1 MARALSCSGFPA
13 SPTHVNGVFGVGQA
27 RGAQRGESSMTAID
41 FHCLGLLLAD
51 LAFWLGL
58 GVIIYQGAG
67 WFGGAEMLILL
78 PLAIY
83 CAVRAMGWMVGG
95 LMRWLRGEPLKEV
108 AQVVRQ

>member
-1 MARALSCSGFPA
+1 
-13 SPTHVNGVFGVGQA
+13 
-27 RGAQRGESSMTAID
+27 MTAID

-67 WFGGAEMLILL
+67 WCGSVEMLILL

-83 CAVRAMGWMVGG
+83 SAVRAMGWMLGGVIWGLKGRPRKDLAHGVG
-95 LMRWLRGEPLKEV
+95 
-108 AQVVRQ
+108 